1 MENNKGFWDRW
12 AKRYDAT
19 MKKDRAAYERIA
31 GKIKQ
36 RLNRSMTVLE
46 LACGTGILSE
56 RLAGSVKM
64 LEATDFSEEMIREA
78 KKHPSSARLHYS
90 VQDATKLPYA
100 AESFDAVVISNALHI
115 MPEPEKALAEIL
127 RVLKR
132 DGLLFAPTF
141 TAAGSLF
148 GRIKTRIM
156 ELSGFRV
163 FHKWTP
169 DAYLAFLQ
177 NNGFTVT
184 DKEIF
189 GSALTLTYAEAKK
202 EAE

>member
-1 MENNKGFWDRW
+1 MKDNTGFGNRW

-19 MKKDRAAYERIA
+19 MKKDRTAYERIA
-31 GKIKQ
+31 VKIKQ
-36 RLNRSMTVLE
+36 GLNRSMTVLE

-56 RLAGSVKM
+56 RLAGSVRM

-78 KKHPSSARLHYS
+78 KKHPSSVRLHYS

-115 MPEPEKALAEIL
+115 MPEPEKALAEIR
-127 RVLKR
+127 RVLKQ
-132 DGLLFAPTF
+132 DGVLFAPTF

-148 GRIKTRIM
+148 GRIRIRIM

-169 DAYLAFLQ
+169 DAYLDFLQ
-177 NNGFTVT
+177 NNGFAVT

-189 GSALTLTYAEAKK
+189 SGALTLTYAEAKK
-202 EAE
+202 EVV

>member
-1 MENNKGFWDRW
+1 MKDNKGFWDRW
-12 AKRYDAT
+12 AKRYDAI
-19 MKKDRAAYERIA
+19 MKKDRAAYEHIA

-36 RLNRSMTVLE
+36 GLNRSMTVLE
-46 LACGTGILSE
+46 VACGTGILSE

-78 KKHPSSARLHYS
+78 KKHPSSMRLHYS

-115 MPEPEKALAEIL
+115 MPKPEKALAEIC

-132 DGLLFAPTF
+132 DGVLFAPTF

-148 GRIKTRIM
+148 GRIKIRMM

-169 DAYLAFLQ
+169 DAYLDFLQ

-189 GSALTLTYAEAKK
+189 GGALTLTYAEAKK
-202 EAE
+202 EVV